1 MKFDNKTKRRCF
13 TFDTYCIG
21 EDFEII
27 KEELNHD
34 LIKWCHIL
42 HDKDNKKEHIH
53 IMLDYGQPT
62 TLKFMRD
69 CYKHLAANE
78 CVFPVLEPYQYYKYL
93 YHDQSIESSHGKYVY
108 DPSEIIL
115 HNGFDPDD
123 LKTISESEKLVM
135 MDSIINI
142 ANVNK
147 IYEYAGLLE
156 YLSVN
161 DRKIYA
167 FAINNTILINGFMN
181 SHRNRNK
188 SVDKSNNN

>member
-1 MKFDNKTKRRCF
+1 MRFDGKFKGRCF
-13 TFDTYCIG
+13 TFETYLTG
-21 EDFEII
+21 EEFDAIE
-27 KEELNHD
+27 KELNED
-34 LIKWCHIL
+34 MIKWCHIV

-62 TLKFMRD
+62 TFKHISS

-78 CVFPVLEPYQYYKYL
+78 YVQPVLKPDQYYKYL
-93 YHDQSIESSHGKYVY
+93 YHDPSIESSKGKYYYGPDAVV
-108 DPSEIIL
+108 L
-115 HNGFDPDD
+115 HNGFDPVD
-123 LKTISESEKLVM
+123 LRTFSENEKLVM
-135 MDSIINI
+135 MDSIISI
-142 ANVNK
+142 ANNNK

-161 DRKIYA
+161 DRTLYQ